1 MPSIEIDGQQVEFS
15 EGQTI
20 LEAARSAGVYIPA
33 ICYLSGCSPT
43 VACKMC
49 MVEVE
54 GKRVYAC
61 NTKPKPNTKVAT
73 MTPALIAERQMIMQT
88 YDVNH
93 PLECGVCDKSGE
105 CELQDMTHRTLVDRQ
120 PFSVRDNLKPFAFWA
135 QASYDPNL
143 CIMCER
149 CVTTCS
155 DNIGDSNLKASKA
168 SLHAPDKFK
177 ESMPK
182 DPFSVWSRKQ
192 KGMIAFVGETPCFDC
207 GECIAVCPVGAI
219 VYKDFSYKANA
230 WELKHIDSTCM
241 HCAAGCLLDY
251 QVRHFDTLGEEQRI
265 FRVGN
270 DFYHNPICGAGRFGF
285 DLHASRGGS
294 KNIDQAVQ
302 KLKEA
307 KAVYVGGDL
316 TNEEAYLL
324 EQMRSICGFKLHNSK
339 LHAFQEFLGVFNP
352 KWHDLADLKK
362 SSCVLSL
369 GSRLKNENPLLKY
382 ALANALK
389 VNKGTSLIYAH
400 PLEDS
405 ALEKI
410 CRSVV
415 PVCHAVGA
423 EEIILGAFLMAL
435 GVNSPSL
442 QSLKDSQITQEP
454 EPKPTQE
461 APQTSTKPA
470 PANEDQE
477 HACGIEETEAKPE
490 TKPESKPPVY
500 AMLEN
505 AKLDSPT
512 YEKIKALIEKAPSVA
527 LLIGPEI
534 YTHPKARNIA
544 LMLQEASNLE
554 KLKIFLIPPS
564 ANALGIVS
572 LCTLEKDNKA
582 SPSVGVRAKGDFVLD
597 SDCVDING
605 VAQNAVDFILPSF
618 SQMEA
623 TMTNLEG
630 RVLALRPALAY
641 EGLDFAD
648 IAQHF
653 GFYGETLAEYT
664 HELPQEK
671 GFLGVAYDDLTNFYA
686 NDKSNHRGYKLQ
698 TSPSPA
704 TETSQP
710 ISPLESAIDFNA
722 YLQFAET
729 QFNTHTLKSQ
739 NLQFKEG
746 IYTSKAHLE
755 SLGLEEGA
763 TICLRREGHTLTG
776 KIYIDHSL
784 KSSVFM
790 VSPSLDTSGVF
801 SSPFETLE
809 WERA

>member
-1 MPSIEIDGQQVEFS
+1 MPSIEIDGQKVEFS

-61 NTKPKPNTKVAT
+61 NTKPKANTKVAT
-73 MTPALIAERQMIMQT
+73 MTPALVAERQMIMQT

-182 DPFSVWSRKQ
+182 DPFGVWSRKQ
-192 KGMIAFVGETPCFDC
+192 KGMIAFVGSTPCYDC

-251 QVRHFDTLGEEQRI
+251 QVRHFDTLGEQQRI

-270 DFYHNPICGAGRFGF
+270 DFYHNPICGAGRFAF
-285 DLHASRGGS
+285 DLRASRGGS
-294 KNIDQAVQ
+294 TNIEQAVQ

-307 KAVYVGGDL
+307 KAVYIGGDL
-316 TNEEAYLL
+316 SNEEAYLV
-324 EQMRSICGFKLHNSK
+324 EQIRKKCGFSLHNDK
-339 LHAFQEFLGVFNP
+339 LHAFQEFLRVFNP
-352 KWHDLADLKK
+352 KWHDLKDLKS

-382 ALANALK
+382 ALANVLK

-442 QSLKDSQITQEP
+442 ESLKNSQVLP
-454 EPKPTQE
+454 EPTPE
-461 APQTSTKPA
+461 PA
-470 PANEDQE
+470 PKAPKEAQE
-477 HACGIEETEAKPE
+477 TTEKTPTDEEHVCGLEE
-490 TKPESKPPVY
+490 TKPESKAEDKPPVF

-505 AKLDSPT
+505 VKLDSAT
-512 YEKIKALIEKAPSVA
+512 FEKIKALIEKAPSVT

-534 YTHPKARNIA
+534 YTHSKAHNIA
-544 LMLQEASNLE
+544 LMLQEASTLE
-554 KLKIFLIPPS
+554 KLKIFLIPPTS
-564 ANALGIVS
+564 NALGIVS
-572 LCTLEKDNKA
+572 LCNLEKDSHA
-582 SPSVGVRAKGDFVLD
+582 SPSVGVRTRGDFILD
-597 SDCVDING
+597 SDCVDESGQAHN
-605 VAQNAVDFILPSF
+605 VVDFILPSF
-618 SQMEA
+618 NQVEA

-630 RVLALRPALAY
+630 RVLPLRPALAY
-641 EGLDFAD
+641 DGLDLAD

-653 GFYGETLAEYT
+653 GLYGESLVEYT

-686 NDKSNHRGYKLQ
+686 NDKSNYRGYKLKS
-698 TSPSPA
+698 TPSQA
-704 TETSQP
+704 TEPSTP
-710 ISPLESAIDFNA
+710 ISPLESVGEFNA

-739 NLQFKEG
+739 NLQLKEG
-746 IYTSKAHLE
+746 IYTSKEYLE

-763 TICLRREGHTLTG
+763 QITLSKGGRTLTG

-784 KSSVFM
+784 KRNVFM
-790 VSPSLDTSGVF
+790 VSPSLDKAQVF
-801 SSPFETLE
+801 SSPFETLQ

>member
-1 MPSIEIDGQQVEFS
+1 MPSIEIDGQKVEFS

-33 ICYLSGCSPT
+33 ICYLSGCAPT

-61 NTKPKPNTKVAT
+61 NTKPKANTKVAT
-73 MTPALIAERQMIMQT
+73 MTPALVAERQMIMQT

-168 SLHAPDKFK
+168 ALHAPDKFK

-192 KGMIAFVGETPCFDC
+192 KGMIAFVGATPCFDC

-241 HCAAGCLLDY
+241 HCAAGCLIDY
-251 QVRHFDTLGEEQRI
+251 EVRHFDTLGEEQRI

-270 DFYHNPICGAGRFGF
+270 DFYHNPICGAGRFAF
-285 DLHASRGGS
+285 DLKASKKGS
-294 KNIDQAVQ
+294 SNIEQAVQ

-307 KAVYVGGDL
+307 KAVYVGGDM

-324 EQMRSICGFKLHNSK
+324 EQMRRICGFSLHNDK
-339 LHAFQEFLGVFNP
+339 LYAYQEFLKTFSP
-352 KWHDLADLKK
+352 TPHDLKDLKS

-400 PLEDS
+400 PLEDM
-405 ALEKI
+405 AIEKMS
-410 CRSVV
+410 RSVV
-415 PVCHAVGA
+415 PVYHAVGA
-423 EEIILGAFLMAL
+423 EEILLGAFLMAL

-442 QSLKDSQITQEP
+442 ESLKASALI
-454 EPKPTQE
+454 EPKPEPTE
-461 APQTSTKPA
+461 PTENAENT
-470 PANEDQE
+470 E
-477 HACGIEETEAKPE
+477 GEAKAE
-490 TKPESKPPVY
+490 AQKAEQKPPVY

-512 YEKIKALIEKAPSVA
+512 FEKIKALLEKAPSVA

-544 LMLQEASNLE
+544 LMLQEASQLE
-554 KLKIFLIPPS
+554 KLKIFLIPPTS
-564 ANALGIVS
+564 NALGIVS
-572 LCTLEKDNKA
+572 LCTLEKDSHA
-582 SPSVGVRAKGDFVLD
+582 GPSVGVRAKGDFVLD

-630 RVLALRPALAY
+630 RVLPLRPALSY

-686 NDKSNHRGYKLQ
+686 NDKSNHRGYKLKS
-698 TSPSPA
+698 TPSTPQEA
-704 TETSQP
+704 SQP
-710 ISPLESAIDFNA
+710 ISPLENVSGFNA

-739 NLQFKEG
+739 NLQLKEG

-755 SLGLEEGA
+755 SLGLEEG
-763 TICLRREGHTLTG
+763 TLISLRREGHTLTG

-801 SSPFETLE
+801 SAPFETLE

>member
-1 MPSIEIDGQQVEFS
+1 MPSIEIDGQKVEFS

-61 NTKPKPNTKVAT
+61 NTKPKANTKVAT
-73 MTPALIAERQMIMQT
+73 KTAALVAERQMIMQT

-192 KGMIAFVGETPCFDC
+192 KGMIAFVGDTPCYDC

-251 QVRHFDTLGEEQRI
+251 QVRHFDTLGEEQKI

-270 DFYHNPICGAGRFGF
+270 DFYHNPICGAGRFAF
-285 DLHASRGGS
+285 DLKASTKGS
-294 KNIDQAVQ
+294 SNIEQAVQ

-316 TNEEAYLL
+316 SNEEAYLL
-324 EQMRSICGFKLHNSK
+324 EQMRQTCGFKLHNSK
-339 LHAFQEFLGVFNP
+339 LYAYQEFLKTFSP
-352 KWHDLADLKK
+352 TPHDLKDLKS

-382 ALANALK
+382 ALANVLK

-400 PLEDS
+400 PLEDM
-405 ALEKI
+405 AIEKMS
-410 CRSVV
+410 RSVV

-435 GVNSPSL
+435 GVESPSL
-442 QSLKDSQITQEP
+442 ESLKASALVEP
-454 EPKPTQE
+454 EPEPAESAEGAENAEGE
-461 APQTSTKPA
+461 ATAEPKKAEQ
-470 PANEDQE
+470 
-477 HACGIEETEAKPE
+477 
-490 TKPESKPPVY
+490 KPPVY

-505 AKLDSPT
+505 AKCDSPT
-512 YEKIKALIEKAPSVA
+512 FEKIKGLVEKAPSIA

-534 YTHPKARNIA
+534 YTHPKAHNIA
-544 LMLQEASNLE
+544 LMLQEASKLD

-572 LCTLEKDNKA
+572 LCTLEKDSHA
-582 SPSVGVRAKGDFVLD
+582 SPSVGVRTKGDFVLD
-597 SDCVDING
+597 SDCVDQNG
-605 VAQNAVDFILPSF
+605 QVQNQVDFILPSF

-623 TMTNLEG
+623 SMVNLEG

-664 HELPQEK
+664 QELPQDK

-698 TSPSPA
+698 STPSQA
-704 TETSQP
+704 TESSQP
-710 ISPLESAIDFNA
+710 ITPIESAPELNA

-729 QFNTHTLKSQ
+729 QFNTHTIKSQ
-739 NLQFKEG
+739 NLQLKEG

-755 SLGLEEGA
+755 SLGLVEGT
-763 TICLRREGHTLTG
+763 TIRLSKEGRTLTG

-784 KSSVFM
+784 KRGVFM
-790 VSPSLDTSGVF
+790 ASPSLDTGGVF
-801 SSPFETLE
+801 ASPFETLE

>member
-33 ICYLSGCSPT
+33 ICYLSGCAPT

-61 NTKPKPNTKVAT
+61 NTKPKANTKVAT

-168 SLHAPDKFK
+168 NLHAPDKFK

-192 KGMIAFVGETPCFDC
+192 KGMIAFVGDAPCYDC

-324 EQMRSICGFKLHNSK
+324 EQMRRICNFSIHNEKLYT
-339 LHAFQEFLGVFNP
+339 FQEFLGVFSP
-352 KWHDLADLKK
+352 KWHDLKDLK
-362 SSCVLSL
+362 SSGCVLSL
-369 GSRLKNENPLLKY
+369 GSRLKNENPLLRY

-389 VNKGTSLIYAH
+389 VNKGTSFVYAH
-400 PLEDS
+400 PLEDL
-405 ALEKI
+405 ALEKMS
-410 CRSVV
+410 RSVV
-415 PVCHAVGA
+415 PVCHSVGA
-423 EEIILGAFLMAL
+423 EEIILGAFLLAL
-435 GVNSPSL
+435 GVSSPSL
-442 QSLKDSQITQEP
+442 ESLKASVVVEP
-454 EPKPTQE
+454 GSAETAETIEPAEVAQ
-461 APQTSTKPA
+461 
-470 PANEDQE
+470 
-477 HACGIEETEAKPE
+477 GIEGE
-490 TKPESKPPVY
+490 TKPEPKKAEPKPPVY

-505 AKLDSPT
+505 AKLDSST
-512 YEKIKALIEKAPSVA
+512 YEKIKALMEKAPSVA

-534 YTHPKARNIA
+534 YTHPKAKNIA

-572 LCTLEKDNKA
+572 LCTLEKDSHA
-582 SPSVGVRAKGDFVLD
+582 GPSVGVRAKGDFVLD
-597 SDCVDING
+597 SDCVDMQG
-605 VAQNAVDFILPSF
+605 VAHHQVDFILPSF
-618 SQMEA
+618 NQMEA
-623 TMTNLEG
+623 TMVNLEG
-630 RVLALRPALAY
+630 RVLPLRPALAY

-671 GFLGVAYDDLTNFYA
+671 GFLGVAYDDLSNFYA

-729 QFNTHTLKSQ
+729 QFNTHTTKSQ
-739 NLQFKEG
+739 NLQLKEG

-755 SLGLEEGA
+755 SLGLKEG
-763 TICLRREGHTLTG
+763 TLISLSREGHKLTG
-776 KIYIDHSL
+776 KVYVDHSL
-784 KSSVFM
+784 KRGVFM
-790 VSPSLDTSGVF
+790 VSPSLDHAQVF
-801 SSPFETLE
+801 TSPFETLE